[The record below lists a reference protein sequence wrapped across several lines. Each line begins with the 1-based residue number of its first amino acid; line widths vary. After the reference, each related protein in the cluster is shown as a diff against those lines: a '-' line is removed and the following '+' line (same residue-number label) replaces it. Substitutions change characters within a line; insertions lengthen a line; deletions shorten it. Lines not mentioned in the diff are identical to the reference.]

1 MERLKLSL
9 LLLVVILQCLI
20 ILLIWGNDTEKQQ
33 DVQCN
38 PARNELD
45 PSVTALLKS
54 LDANA
59 TEVLEL
65 QRIIELKLFEI
76 EEYQQ
81 HDQNL
86 VLSNQ
91 RAITDN
97 QGTILK
103 NQRLIT
109 TGQKQTWDNQQKIT
123 TNQGDLLQGQRLIQ
137 VFCE

>member
-9 LLLVVILQCLI
+9 LVVVVILQCLI
-20 ILLIWGNDTEKQQ
+20 IFLIWGNDTEKQD

-38 PARNELD
+38 PGRHELD

-65 QRIIELKLFEI
+65 QKIIELKLFEI

-91 RAITDN
+91 RVITDN

-103 NQRLIT
+103 NQRLIR
-109 TGQKQTWDNQQKIT
+109 TGQKQTWDNQLKIT